1 MKKRAMKRTPER
13 TPERTNPEA
22 FWHKMV
28 NPITMLMDRN
38 QDKRISK
45 TN

>member
-1 MKKRAMKRTPER
+1 MKRVQKREL
-13 TPERTNPEA
+13 PEA

>member
-1 MKKRAMKRTPER
+1 MKKRAMKRVPKR
-13 TPERTNPEA
+13 TVPEA

-28 NPITMLMDRN
+28 NPITMMMDRN

>member
-1 MKKRAMKRTPER
+1 MKKRAMKRVPKR
-13 TPERTNPEA
+13 TAPEA
-22 FWHKMV
+22 FWHKLV
-28 NPITMLMDRN
+28 NPITMMMDRN

>member
-1 MKKRAMKRTPER
+1 MKKRSMKRVPKR
-13 TPERTNPEA
+13 THPEA
-22 FWHKMV
+22 FWHKLV
-28 NPITMLMDRN
+28 NPITMMMDRN

>member
-1 MKKRAMKRTPER
+1 MNKRAMKRTPKR
-13 TPERTNPEA
+13 KNPEA
-22 FWHKMV
+22 FLHKMV
-28 NPITMLMDRN
+28 NPNTMLMDRN